1 MKATLAAPL
10 SEEYLDFKIGQDRL
24 LNPLGDSRLRY
35 SQPGDTYS
43 TNPSIDVM
51 RGSSRLREFGAVT
64 DVLKHTGCLRHT
76 TQLGKSLGRG
86 DAVVFSKTGEK

>member
-10 SEEYLDFKIGQDRL
+10 SEEYLDFKIGQDHL
-24 LNPLGDSRLRY
+24 FNPLGDSRLRY

-43 TNPSIDVM
+43 TNPTVDVM
-51 RGSSRLREFGAVT
+51 SGSSVLREFGAVT
-64 DVLKHTGCLRHT
+64 DVLKHTGCLRDA

-86 DAVVFSKTGEK
+86 DGIVFSKTGEK